1 MASVK
6 SKKES
11 VSELLLRRLT
21 SGHYRLGQRILVKE
35 LQKETGASRQPIMGA
50 LSDLRSQG
58 FVTIEAKVG
67 CQVISP
73 TPREVDDF
81 FRMFAQ
87 MDGFLGELAAERR
100 LATEVVQLRKINE
113 QIKMLRAADPRSGA
127 LYATLNRKFHGA
139 IRKMAKSPAVAERQA
154 ITVAMVDFLIEQ
166 THGFQSRM
174 ETASEEH
181 DEIIDHIARGNAAQ
195 VRRCIERHIA
205 GTRISATAGLP
216 RAPIPAKRA
225 GSSRGIRAGT
235 G

>member
-1 MASVK
+1 MPSVK

-11 VSELLLRRLT
+11 VSDLLLRRLP

-58 FVTIEAKVG
+58 FVTIVAKVG

-73 TPREVDDF
+73 TPREVEDF

-87 MDGFLGELAAERR
+87 TEGFLGELAAERR
-100 LATEVVQLRKINE
+100 LPVEVAQLRKIND
-113 QIKMLRAADPRSGA
+113 QIRMLRAADPRSGP
-127 LYATLNRKFHGA
+127 LYAALNRRFHGV
-139 IRKMAKSPAVAERQA
+139 IRKMAKSPAIADRQA

-166 THGFQSRM
+166 THGFRSHM
-174 ETASEEH
+174 DTSTAEH

-195 VRRCIERHIA
+195 ARKCIERHVA
-205 GTRISATAGLP
+205 GARISAATRLEQTS
-216 RAPIPAKRA
+216 IPAKRA
-225 GSSRGIRAGT
+225 GSNQGMRAGT
-235 G
+235 A